1 MGSRNTIT
9 MSVLDHRRGP
19 NTVAKRKRLPGQRT
33 ESASK
38 VAKPK
43 KETRKARSCQACR
56 AGHVKCVSQGPG
68 APCVRCA
75 KKAIDCCPQ
84 LQHGQQDR
92 NSTAGFGSKPNII
105 NAGSP
110 EARKLRKIAIA
121 VEAYLA
127 AQDYQISN
135 GASITAG
142 SRTEVKNEDVY
153 G

>member
-1 MGSRNTIT
+1 MGNHNTIA
-9 MSVLDHRRGP
+9 MSVSDHRRRP
-19 NTVAKRKRLPGQRT
+19 NTVAKRKRLPGQRIET
-33 ESASK
+33 TSK

-43 KETRKARSCQACR
+43 KEIRKARSCQACR

-75 KKAIDCCPQ
+75 KKTLDCRPQ
-84 LQHGQQDR
+84 LQHDQQDR
-92 NSTAGFGSKPNII
+92 SSTARFESKLDAIDT
-105 NAGSP
+105 GSP

-127 AQDYQISN
+127 AQDYQTSN
-135 GASITAG
+135 RASSPVG
-142 SRTEVKNEDVY
+142 SGTVVKDEDIY

>member
-1 MGSRNTIT
+1 MPIA
-9 MSVLDHRRGP
+9 VPDHRRGP

-33 ESASK
+33 GSASK

-43 KETRKARSCQACR
+43 KEIRKARSCQACR

-92 NSTAGFGSKPNII
+92 SPTAEFESKANLID
-105 NAGSP
+105 AGSP
-110 EARKLRKIAIA
+110 QARKLRKIAIA

-127 AQDYQISN
+127 AQDY
-135 GASITAG
+135 
-142 SRTEVKNEDVY
+142 
-153 G
+153 